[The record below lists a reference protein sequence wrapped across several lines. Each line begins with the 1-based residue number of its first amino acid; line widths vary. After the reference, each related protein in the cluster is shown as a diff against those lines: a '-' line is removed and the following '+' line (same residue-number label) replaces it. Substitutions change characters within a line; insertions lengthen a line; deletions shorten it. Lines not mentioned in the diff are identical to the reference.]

1 MQGAEGRELMR
12 GVRETEIRVRIG
24 ERGVKGKV
32 GVIRE
37 MERGGGGVTSKV
49 YVKGW
54 SKERGVKVS
63 GIGKGIEK
71 RYGG

>member
-37 MERGGGGVTSKV
+37 MERGGGG
-49 YVKGW
+49 G
-54 SKERGVKVS
+54 
-63 GIGKGIEK
+63 
-71 RYGG
+71 